1 MAEPPAA
8 SHSAQRQPR
17 HEDGEAAD
25 GAKAAVEGDCDC
37 TSDGKDSDGRTSL
50 TRSTSKTLAVAANM
64 QCGICMDI
72 LHKCVTLLPC
82 LHNFCAGCYSDWMAK
97 SDGCP
102 QCREV
107 VEEVSRN
114 HTLNNIIEAFV
125 IANPQ
130 LKRDAD
136 DLESL
141 DARDKLPA
149 ESLRPKKRQCSASRG
164 LGGAAPGGEDSAEDS
179 FSAAEDSFSDDDD
192 GFEEWLGHQCVNC
205 ARPAPNGF
213 ICPTARTADQYL
225 DTRHH
230 NCDFCLQNFPN
241 SASAPPSGSCGG
253 CNRVWCGPYMRWFAP
268 SPATDFLADAPMHQ
282 ACWSQ
287 ALPLEELEF
296 EDLPREVM
304 MWNQVER
311 QILEN
316 CMQAAGFTPAT
327 LFRHCLS
334 ELRAGRLQC
343 LHDRLG
349 PAHIQ
354 LINIQKVVR
363 AAQVPGAQLCRACVH
378 RLAGGLFYSWRE
390 AIPAANLPHSATS
403 FQGNPRQDCWYGS
416 ACRTQVHNANHAN
429 NKNHVC
435 TATR

>member
-1 MAEPPAA
+1 MAEPPAAAA

-25 GAKAAVEGDCDC
+25 GAKAAVEGDCAC

-213 ICPTARTADQYL
+213 ICPTARTADQHL

-241 SASAPPSGSCGG
+241 SATAPPSGSCGG

-268 SPATDFLADAPMHQ
+268 PPATDFLADAPMHQ
-282 ACWSQ
+282 AGCA
-287 ALPLEELEF
+287 ALP
-296 EDLPREVM
+296 R
-304 MWNQVER
+304 
-311 QILEN
+311 
-316 CMQAAGFTPAT
+316 
-327 LFRHCLS
+327 
-334 ELRAGRLQC
+334 
-343 LHDRLG
+343 
-349 PAHIQ
+349 
-354 LINIQKVVR
+354 
-363 AAQVPGAQLCRACVH
+363 
-378 RLAGGLFYSWRE
+378 
-390 AIPAANLPHSATS
+390 
-403 FQGNPRQDCWYGS
+403 
-416 ACRTQVHNANHAN
+416 
-429 NKNHVC
+429 VC
-435 TATR
+435 TALQEGFSTRGVRRSLQPICRILPRAFRATRAKTVGTGQHVGHRSITRTTPTTGTTSAPRLAD